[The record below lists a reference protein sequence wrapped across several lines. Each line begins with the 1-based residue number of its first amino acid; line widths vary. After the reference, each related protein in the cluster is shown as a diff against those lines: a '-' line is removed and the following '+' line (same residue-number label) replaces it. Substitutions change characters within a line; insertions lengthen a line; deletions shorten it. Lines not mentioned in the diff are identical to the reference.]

1 MKNENL
7 IYIGAA
13 ALIYY
18 LYKKNKKTVPAN
30 LIVIETPQLQS
41 LTDIALKNLI
51 TDLQRNPSK
60 YQNPEVY
67 LNYATVEFNKRSGI
81 STDIFQ
87 TFSA

>member
-30 LIVIETPQLQS
+30 LLVVETPTLQA
-41 LTDIALKNLI
+41 LTDIDLKNLI

-60 YQNPEVY
+60 YQNAAVY
-67 LNYATVEFNKRSGI
+67 LKYATVEFNKRTGI

-87 TFSA
+87 TI